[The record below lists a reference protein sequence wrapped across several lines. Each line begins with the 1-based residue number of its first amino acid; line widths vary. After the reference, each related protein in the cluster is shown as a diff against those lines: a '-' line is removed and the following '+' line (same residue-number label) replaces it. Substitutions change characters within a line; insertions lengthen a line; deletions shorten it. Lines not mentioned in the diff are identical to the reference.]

1 MACSPVTVANCVLG
15 LQAEQEGGS
24 EVIDAVDTGGVVARG
39 HQLRIRKMFLLQVS
53 MDPEEK
59 MPDTGE

>member
-1 MACSPVTVANCVLG
+1 MLG

-53 MDPEEK
+53 MDPEENR
-59 MPDTGE
+59 EQFISFRLRNINV